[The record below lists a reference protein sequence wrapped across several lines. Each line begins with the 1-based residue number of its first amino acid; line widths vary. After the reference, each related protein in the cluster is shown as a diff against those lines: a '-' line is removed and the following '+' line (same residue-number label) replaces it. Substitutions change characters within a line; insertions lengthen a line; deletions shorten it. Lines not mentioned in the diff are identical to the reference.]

1 MGAPRQG
8 GRFRNEGVVRHAQP
22 GRVLRWLATR
32 KAPHWPDVEA
42 PPGPPPPYEVSGPAL
57 QATVVNHATVL
68 LQMDGI
74 NVLTDP
80 IWSARC
86 SPVSFAGPRRHRPPG
101 LRFEDLPPIHLV
113 LLSHNHY
120 DHLDLPT
127 LRRLAA
133 VHAPAVVTGL
143 GNAPLLERAGLSVV
157 HELDWWDSVPV
168 PGRADLTVTA
178 TPAQHFSGR
187 SPLDRDRSL
196 WCGLALHGS
205 SGAAFFAGDSGYGEH
220 FRAIRERLGAPRLAL
235 LPIGAYEPD
244 WFMRPVHMTPR
255 DAVRAHLDLAA
266 GTSIGIHYGT
276 FPLSD
281 ESPDAPPAELARARA
296 EANLPERAFFTPPH
310 GAGILVPQLPA
321 ADSLGR
327 LRNR

>member
-1 MGAPRQG
+1 M
-8 GRFRNEGVVRHAQP
+8 RHARP
-22 GRVLRWLATR
+22 ARVLRWLATR
-32 KAPHWPDVEA
+32 KAPVWRDIEE
-42 PPGPPPPYEVSGPAL
+42 PPGPPPPYEVTGHAL
-57 QATVVNHATVL
+57 RATLVNHATVL

-86 SPVSFAGPRRHRPPG
+86 SPVPFAGPRRYRPPG
-101 LRFEDLPPIHLV
+101 LRFEDLPPIQLV

-133 VHAPAVVTGL
+133 VHAPTVITGL
-143 GNAPLLERAGLSVV
+143 GNAPLLERAGLPVV
-157 HELDWWDSVPV
+157 HELDWWDSAPV

-187 SPLDRDRSL
+187 SPFDRDRNL
-196 WCGLALHGS
+196 WCGLALHGP
-205 SGAAFFAGDSGYGEH
+205 SGAVYFAGDSGYGGH

-235 LPIGAYEPD
+235 LPIGAYEPQ
-244 WFMRPVHMTPR
+244 WFMRPVHLTPA

-266 GTSIGIHYGT
+266 GTSLAIHYGT
-276 FPLSD
+276 FRLSD
-281 ESPDAPPAELARARA
+281 EGQEAPPADLARARA
-296 EANLPERAFFTPPH
+296 EANVPEQAFLAPAH
-310 GAGILVPQLPA
+310 GLGVQVPESPPA
-321 ADSLGR
+321 AGALGR
-327 LRNR
+327 AQGR